1 MVGGEECR
9 TSGTFVPLLCAYT
22 LVAYLSKYALEI
34 LEILEILQVYFLL
47 GIEDSVGT

>member
-1 MVGGEECR
+1 MVDGEECG

-22 LVAYLSKYALEI
+22 LVAYLNKYA

-47 GIEDSVGT
+47 GIEDSVHVGT